1 MVFFRRFFSVA
12 KSYSL
17 LQALV
22 AQPNFTKALTGANSY
37 PLLLRG
43 TGGEYEALIAHGKYS
58 VVPKEGFHFDQG
70 ETNSFSERIKK

>member
-43 TGGEYEALIAHGKYS
+43 AGGEYEALIA
-58 VVPKEGFHFDQG
+58 
-70 ETNSFSERIKK
+70 